1 MKPIA
6 IVIPWFG
13 RELKGGAEQLAWQ
26 LSTRLAARG
35 HKIEVLT
42 TCCRSFLEDWGTNH
56 LKSGKSFE
64 RGVLIRRFKVK
75 KRHKGKFNTLN
86 EHMLATDLNQL
97 KPGANPFSPELSV
110 TFVQENINSRNLL
123 KYLKSHVNKYEFF
136 IFLPYLYGPTLI
148 GLPLVA
154 EKAFLLPCLH
164 NEVYAYL
171 PEVAGIF
178 QRAKKILYNSEGE
191 AHLAASLYGPG
202 MILKSAVMGV
212 GIEADQMD
220 IGQSTD
226 QCRPSRVSEARFV
239 LYLGRRDP
247 TKNVD
252 LLVRAYAQFKDH
264 YPSST
269 LKLVL
274 AGPGGGLY
282 DRPISGVIDLGLVP
296 EAEKKTLLVNCL
308 ALFQPSRNE
317 SFSRVVM
324 ESWFHGRP
332 VVAHRDCL
340 ATAMVVNSAK
350 GGWLAETEQ
359 EWAHMLSFIDN
370 MEREA
375 LEDAGSRGRVYAEK
389 HAVWDKVID
398 RYEQVLGLS
407 RQQKQKRKRPR
418 KLKAIHQMTPGFTYG
433 DAISN
438 QAVFIRNH
446 LRNLGYESNIYVQ
459 FINPNLKRSAKI
471 FELKSIPKNAGLIY
485 HHSIGSDL
493 TPYAIAHP
501 GPKYLMYHNITPAEL
516 VKPFDPVLARRL
528 ERGRSDLQELSLH
541 FPLTVGDSYF
551 NSQELEAFGFQN
563 PAVLPICV
571 DPGKWNREHD
581 LELMENLQ
589 DGRSN
594 LLFVGR
600 LSPNKCQHELIEA
613 FYHYLTMDANA
624 RLILVGEYS
633 PSDPYYA
640 HMGDTIEKLGIG
652 KQIILPGKASD
663 SKLQSYYRT
672 AHLFWSMSE
681 HEGFGVPMVEAMW
694 FDVPV
699 LAYKKAAVPETLG
712 KAGIIFTTK
721 NDFVSVAAAA
731 KLLVK
736 DEALRNKVLTA
747 QRVRRMDFIPEK
759 IYPKLDRMVEKME
772 KVIEKKQ

>member
-6 IVIPWFG
+6 IVTPWFG
-13 RELKGGAEQLAWQ
+13 RELKGGAEQLALQ

-42 TCCRSFLEDWGTNH
+42 TCCRSFLDDWGTNH
-56 LKSGKSFE
+56 LNSGKSFE
-64 RGVLIRRFKVK
+64 KGVIIRRFKVK
-75 KRHKGKFNTLN
+75 KRLKGRFSDVNKQ
-86 EHMLATDLNQL
+86 MLAADPRQL
-97 KPGANPFSPELSV
+97 KPGTNPFSTDFSF
-110 TFVQENINSRNLL
+110 TFVRENINSQGLL
-123 KYLKSHVNKYEFF
+123 KYLKSHINKYQLF
-136 IFLPYLYGPTLI
+136 IFTPYLYGPTLV

-171 PEVAGIF
+171 PEVARIF
-178 QRAKKILYNSEGE
+178 QRANKILYNSEGE

-202 MILKSAVMGV
+202 IILKSTVVGV

-220 IGQSTD
+220 TGQSTD
-226 QCRPSRVSEARFV
+226 RCRLSRISEARFV

-252 LLVRAYAQFKDH
+252 LLVRAYDRFKNHD
-264 YPSST
+264 PLST

-274 AGPGGGLY
+274 AGPGECHY
-282 DRPISGVIDLGLVP
+282 DISVSGVIDLGLVS
-296 EAEKKTLLVNCL
+296 EAEKQILLVNCL

-324 ESWFHGRP
+324 EAWFHGRP
-332 VVAHRDCL
+332 VVVHRECL
-340 ATAMVVNSAK
+340 AIAMVVKSAN
-350 GGWLAETEQ
+350 GGWLAQSEKDWTQ
-359 EWAHMLSFIDN
+359 MFALVDH
-370 MEREA
+370 MERAA
-375 LEDAGSRGRVYAEK
+375 LEDTGSKGRIYAEN

-407 RQQKQKRKRPR
+407 RQQKQKRKKSR
-418 KLKAIHQMTPGFTYG
+418 KLKEIHQMAPSFTYG

-438 QAVFIRNH
+438 QAILIRNY
-446 LRNLGYESNIYVQ
+446 LQDLGYKSNIYVQ
-459 FINPNLKRSAKI
+459 FRNTNLKKLAKV
-471 FELKSIPKNAGLIY
+471 FEPKSIPKNAGLIY

-493 TPYAIAHP
+493 TPHAIAHP

-516 VKPFDPVLARRL
+516 VKSFDPVLARRL
-528 ERGRSDLQELSLH
+528 ERGRSDLQKLSLH

-551 NSQELEAFGFQN
+551 NSRELEAFGFQN
-563 PAVLPICV
+563 PGVLPICV
-571 DPGKWNREHD
+571 DPDKWNREHD
-581 LELMENLQ
+581 VELMENLQ
-589 DGRSN
+589 DGKSN

-600 LSPNKCQHELIEA
+600 LSPSKCQHELIEA
-613 FYHYLTMDANA
+613 FYHYLTMDVDA
-624 RLILVGEYS
+624 RLIMVGEYS
-633 PSDPYYA
+633 AGDPYYE
-640 HMGDTIEKLGIG
+640 HTVNSIERLGLG
-652 KQIILPGKASD
+652 KQILLPGKVSD
-663 SKLQSYYRT
+663 SQLQSYYRT
-672 AHLFWSMSE
+672 AHLLWSMSE

-712 KAGIIFTTK
+712 KAGFMFTCK
-721 NDFVSVAAAA
+721 DDLVSVAAVA

-736 DEALRNKVLTA
+736 DVALRAKVLTA
-747 QRVRRMDFIPEK
+747 QSVRRMDFIPEK
-759 IYPKLDRMVEKME
+759 IYPKLERM
-772 KVIEKKQ
+772 IEKLTER